1 MSATMTKTTTKTTT
15 TITTTTKPSKP
26 TAMPPS
32 KIPLPPPLL
41 ASPRG
46 TPFER
51 AVWSITYQ
59 IPAGSVSTYAIVA
72 AHLKSSPR
80 AVGNALRRNPFA
92 PEIPWFV
99 PPPAPTPTPS
109 HPDRE
114 EHIAKNKPWCFHT
127 NIAPTATAS

>member
-1 MSATMTKTTTKTTT
+1 MATTT
-15 TITTTTKPSKP
+15 TMTRRTTARTTSTKSTTTTTSIIATTTLAHVNPN
-26 TAMPPS
+26 

-51 AVWSITYQ
+51 AVWSLTYQ
-59 IPAGSVSTYAIVA
+59 IPVGSFSTYALLA

-92 PEIPWFV
+92 PEIPWYV
-99 PPPAPTPTPS
+99 LL
-109 HPDRE
+109 
-114 EHIAKNKPWCFHT
+114 CFT
-127 NIAPTATAS
+127 FLCS

>member
-1 MSATMTKTTTKTTT
+1 MTKTITKSTTT
-15 TITTTTKPSKP
+15 TTTTTKPSKP
-26 TAMPPS
+26 TTMPPS

-41 ASPRG
+41 ASSRG

-51 AVWSITYQ
+51 AVWSMTYQ

-99 PPPAPTPTPS
+99 FPSCTTPPQQTPFTSKQTRQKTPNPILS
-109 HPDRE
+109 ST
-114 EHIAKNKPWCFHT
+114 HT
-127 NIAPTATAS
+127 NNPPTATAS